1 MNTLRA
7 LAGWLALGCIA
18 FSASAFGADKI
29 VWGHINATA
38 FYWDMYAAV
47 DQGFMA
53 AQKIEVEPVR
63 IDAASQSIQMVLTGA
78 VDILSSNTEL
88 ALKAIDKGA
97 DLVIIGNEAARV
109 PWSLMARPEIK
120 SIGDLKGKIIGVT
133 QLQDA
138 STTMTQ
144 LLLQKGGLK
153 PGDYEMIQVGGTPTR
168 YAALVRGA
176 VQATVLAQPQDFVA
190 ADAGMR
196 KLGGVQD
203 AFEGP
208 AIVFVA
214 RKSWAQKNPELVT
227 RFLRG
232 ALEGMRWLND
242 PKNRNDA
249 IRLLAKRINATE
261 DHARATYD
269 MYIQQKVISPDGAL
283 PMAHIKNYLALSSES
298 PPADLSKYVN
308 FTYLDRARASAH

>member
-1 MNTLRA
+1 MRMVQA
-7 LAGWLALGCIA
+7 IRGWLVLACVA
-18 FSASAFGADKI
+18 MSMPVMAADKI
-29 VWGHINATA
+29 MWGHINATA
-38 FYWDMYAAV
+38 FYWDVYAAV

-53 AQKIEVEPVR
+53 AQKLDVEAVR

-97 DLVIIGNEAARV
+97 DLVILGNEATRV

-120 SIGDLKGKIIGVT
+120 SIADLKGKIVGVT

-144 LLLQKGGLK
+144 ILLKKAGLQ
-153 PGDYEMIQVGGTPTR
+153 PNEYEMIQVGGTPTR

-196 KLGGVQD
+196 RLGGVQD

-227 RFLRG
+227 RFMRG
-232 ALEGMRWLND
+232 ALDGMKWVND

-249 IRLLAKRINATE
+249 IKLLAKRIGATE
-261 DHARATYD
+261 EHARATYD
-269 MYIQQKVISPDGAL
+269 FYMQQKVISTDGEL
-283 PMAHIKNYLALSSES
+283 PMAHLRNYLALSGDAA
-298 PPADLSKYVN
+298 PADLGKYVN
-308 FTYLDRARASAH
+308 FTYLEKARAQGH